1 MHSIWFLDILD
12 GLQSREYSDHAE
24 EANLPQDP
32 EETYD
37 EEANFRQD
45 SEQTYVEETSFSQ
58 DSKQTYDSTANQM
71 TVEIQPPTNIRC
83 RYKSDGVRK
92 IEKSR
97 SKPMTLQV
105 YIDIRAF
112 FF

>member
-1 MHSIWFLDILD
+1 
-12 GLQSREYSDHAE
+12 
-24 EANLPQDP
+24 
-32 EETYD
+32 
-37 EEANFRQD
+37 
-45 SEQTYVEETSFSQ
+45 
-58 DSKQTYDSTANQM
+58 M

-112 FF
+112 FFLISYL